1 MEEIEAAA
9 QQLRDWIAER
19 EREKAEAIESR
30 DSQTE
35 AATLV
40 PLPNPFPP
48 LWPQLSCQNGKEGLL
63 VVARV
68 LRLKSKSVRLSSEQ
82 GLRTS
87 TSH

>member
-40 PLPNPFPP
+40 QSKNPEPFPHALAATVMP
-48 LWPQLSCQNGKEGLL
+48 EW
-63 VVARV
+63 
-68 LRLKSKSVRLSSEQ
+68 
-82 GLRTS
+82 
-87 TSH
+87 